1 MSSKANGRE
10 AAMSGKTGGKKTTA
24 SNRTQKRNALFVR
37 VMAIILA
44 LIMVAGVG
52 FYIFAMIGGN

>member
-1 MSSKANGRE
+1 M
-10 AAMSGKTGGKKTTA
+10 
-24 SNRTQKRNALFVR
+24 SNRRQKRNKLFVR

>member
-1 MSSKANGRE
+1 MSSKKKAK
-10 AAMSGKTGGKKTTA
+10 GKT
-24 SNRTQKRNALFVR
+24 LFVR

-52 FYIFAMIGGN
+52 FYIFALIGGN

>member
-1 MSSKANGRE
+1 M
-10 AAMSGKTGGKKTTA
+10 
-24 SNRTQKRNALFVR
+24 SNRRQKRNTLFVR

-52 FYIFAMIGGN
+52 FYIFALIGGN

>member
-1 MSSKANGRE
+1 M
-10 AAMSGKTGGKKTTA
+10 
-24 SNRTQKRNALFVR
+24 SNRRQKRNKLFVR

-52 FYIFAMIGGN
+52 FYIFAIIGGN